1 MKPARIWFLVP
12 VTVQTILACPYYD
25 WKGHLSSQPAGSQQR
40 LITRQPWKQNHCGKG
55 LNRETHLHK
64 GHHASGRGKLR
75 HGQLGIA
82 LSLLSCAF
90 NKIWLNVTAERE
102 IFSKK
107 SLQRKKK
114 KGRTG
119 RKRRKK
125 TTLGKDSKQNYFHGC
140 ESKFYSLRRIK
151 IVSLKVIWLKSC

>member
-1 MKPARIWFLVP
+1 MFDSYIKPASIWFLVP
-12 VTVQTILACPYYD
+12 VTVQTILACPYFD
-25 WKGHLSSQPAGSQQR
+25 WKGQAGSQQR
-40 LITRQPWKQNHCGKG
+40 LIPRQPCKQNHCGKG

-64 GHHASGRGKLR
+64 GHHASGRGKVSHR
-75 HGQLGIA
+75 QLGIA

-90 NKIWLNVTAERE
+90 NKIWLNITAERE

-107 SLQRKKK
+107 KK
-114 KGRTG
+114 KGRRG

-125 TTLGKDSKQNYFHGC
+125 TTLGKDSKKNYFHGC

-151 IVSLKVIWLKSC
+151 IVFLKVIWLKWC